1 MQRPDLRKSDLLYT
15 FLTSRDEFSESAA
28 PKLFSG
34 VAGIKLTKERGQF
47 LQVATFIVY
56 IVNIMIIVTI
66 LLQSFLHLYRGSTQN
81 PPARPGQL
89 VEVVSPLLP
98 RTAVWAE
105 QLQLGGGGGGG
116 QLGPASSCAVSGLYE
131 LLLHSM
137 TRLLA
142 PHCRAW
148 LRLGSALRW
157 LAGDCFNALVHHL
170 VAAKLDTLLT
180 SGRVAHL
187 ITVIEVTRTPD
198 NMIISVN
205 NCCVSLRRLCLTPRP
220 LAPRLSRS

>member
-1 MQRPDLRKSDLLYT
+1 
-15 FLTSRDEFSESAA
+15 
-28 PKLFSG
+28 
-34 VAGIKLTKERGQF
+34 
-47 LQVATFIVY
+47 
-56 IVNIMIIVTI
+56 MIIVTI

-105 QLQLGGGGGGG
+105 QLQLGGVGGGG

-198 NMIISVN
+198 
-205 NCCVSLRRLCLTPRP
+205 T
-220 LAPRLSRS
+220 

>member
-1 MQRPDLRKSDLLYT
+1 M
-15 FLTSRDEFSESAA
+15 
-28 PKLFSG
+28 
-34 VAGIKLTKERGQF
+34 
-47 LQVATFIVY
+47 
-56 IVNIMIIVTI
+56 
-66 LLQSFLHLYRGSTQN
+66 
-81 PPARPGQL
+81 
-89 VEVVSPLLP
+89 SPLLP

-148 LRLGSALRW
+148 LRLGTALRW
-157 LAGDCFNALVHHL
+157 LAGDCFNTLVHHL
-170 VAAKLDTLLT
+170 IAAKLDTLLT

-205 NCCVSLRRLCLTPRP
+205 T
-220 LAPRLSRS
+220 

>member
-47 LQVATFIVY
+47 LQVPTYLVI
-56 IVNIMIIVTI
+56 ILHSIMIIVTI
-66 LLQSFLHLYRGSTQN
+66 SSQSFLHLYRGSTQN

-105 QLQLGGGGGGG
+105 QLQLGGGGG

-170 VAAKLDTLLT
+170 IAAKLDTLLT

-187 ITVIEVTRTPD
+187 ITVIEVTTAL
-198 NMIISVN
+198 V
-205 NCCVSLRRLCLTPRP
+205 T
-220 LAPRLSRS
+220 

>member
-1 MQRPDLRKSDLLYT
+1 
-15 FLTSRDEFSESAA
+15 
-28 PKLFSG
+28 
-34 VAGIKLTKERGQF
+34 
-47 LQVATFIVY
+47 
-56 IVNIMIIVTI
+56 MIIITI
-66 LLQSFLHLYRGSTQN
+66 FLQSFLHLYRGSTQN

-105 QLQLGGGGGGG
+105 QLQLGGGGG

-170 VAAKLDTLLT
+170 IAAKLDTLLT

-198 NMIISVN
+198 NMMTSVN
-205 NCCVSLRRLCLTPRP
+205 TGCVPGGLV
-220 LAPRLSRS
+220 

>member
-1 MQRPDLRKSDLLYT
+1 
-15 FLTSRDEFSESAA
+15 
-28 PKLFSG
+28 
-34 VAGIKLTKERGQF
+34 
-47 LQVATFIVY
+47 
-56 IVNIMIIVTI
+56 MIIVTI
-66 LLQSFLHLYRGSTQN
+66 ILQSFLHLYRGSTQN

-105 QLQLGGGGGGG
+105 QLQLGGGGG

-170 VAAKLDTLLT
+170 IAAKLDTLLT

-187 ITVIEVTRTPD
+187 ITVIEVNTD
-198 NMIISVN
+198 NMMTSLLTLA
-205 NCCVSLRRLCLTPRP
+205 VSQEALFDPPPPGPASEQELKAEAEAT
-220 LAPRLSRS
+220 LAAFRAYLPSAASQVTA